1 MPVVINRRLITDA
14 EINEE
19 SARVDV
25 AGIMERQEEAARQLA
40 VRELLRQRAEEHG
53 LDTDT
58 DLDGAIEVLLNR
70 EVTIPE
76 DDEGACRRY
85 FEANPERFRSPVSV
99 ELRHILLKA
108 APDDPDERAE
118 AEKNAETLIEELRAD
133 CTRFAQLAAQW
144 SACPSSGEG
153 GHLGW
158 IGRGQ
163 TVPEFEDVVLRLP
176 QGLAERAVE
185 TRYGFHVVEILACEG
200 GEALPYESVRDLIA
214 DYLRERSWRRAVHQY
229 IQILIDEA
237 DIRGVNFPQSD
248 SPLIQ

>member
-1 MPVVINRRLITDA
+1 MPVVVNRKLITDA

-19 SARVDV
+19 SARVEV
-25 AGIMERQEEAARQLA
+25 EGIIERQDEAARQLA
-40 VRELLRQRAEEHG
+40 VRELLRQRAVEQG
-53 LDTDT
+53 LDTES
-58 DLDGAIEVLLNR
+58 DLDAAIEALLDR

-76 DDEGACRRY
+76 TDDTACRRY
-85 FEANPERFRSPVSV
+85 YEANADRFCAPVTV

-118 AEKNAETLIEELRAD
+118 AEKNAEALIEELRTD
-133 CTRFAQLAAQW
+133 GTRFARLAAEW
-144 SACPSSGEG
+144 SACPSSSEG
-153 GHLGW
+153 GHLGR

-163 TVPEFEDVVLRLP
+163 TVPEFENVVLRLEP
-176 QGLAERAVE
+176 GLAERAVE
-185 TRYGFHVVEILACEG
+185 TRYGFHAVEILDREG
-200 GEALPYESVRDLIA
+200 GDALPYEAVYQMIA

-229 IQILIDEA
+229 IQILIDDA